1 MTKPRLT
8 RRAVLAG
15 TSAAVAS
22 PYIWTSAR
30 AQAAGAIK
38 IGMPTALTGPLGS
51 VGQQTK
57 RGAEAYAKIQNAKG
71 GILGRQIELII
82 EDTAGNPAN
91 CVRKAQEMVER
102 HGVRLFTGLTL
113 SSEAL
118 AVVPKLAEWDAIFV
132 SGVNGDGRLTA
143 ESFVPNF
150 FRANIS
156 GPMGARAVS
165 LYLRDSEKVKSIYAL
180 GLDYAWGHN
189 SVQVFEN
196 EMKQAKKNFI
206 GKVFAPTGTK
216 DYSTYITKIRQ
227 SGADAVYLVL
237 AGDDNNAFLAQAQ
250 QYQLPAKV
258 EMLTEQIELV
268 ALRAV
273 GDASVG
279 LVGSS
284 RYAFTFDNP
293 QNREFVEL
301 WKKEH
306 GGALPDTFEGETW
319 QAMQVIQQGIE
330 SSQEYRH
337 RAAARGVEEGRAH
350 QHQGQGHD
358 ARVRPSGRAVR
369 VHGQSREE
377 GGLSASNSGGHRD
390 VPWRAHHAGLP
401 QDDLRQLRGLAFAMP
416 SAERRRRSARPW
428 SRALRR

>member
-1 MTKPRLT
+1 MTSKPRFT

-15 TSAAVAS
+15 TGAAVAS
-22 PYIWTSAR
+22 PSIWTSAQ
-30 AQAAGAIK
+30 AQAGGAIK
-38 IGMPTALTGPLGS
+38 IGIPAALTGPLGS

-57 RGAEAYAKIQNAKG
+57 RGAEFYAKVQNAKG
-71 GILGRQIELII
+71 GILGRKIELLI

-118 AVVPKLAEWDAIFV
+118 AVVPKLAEWNAIFV
-132 SGVNGDGRLTA
+132 SGINGDGRLTA

-165 LYLRDSEKVKSIYAL
+165 LYIRESKISGIYAL

-189 SVQVFEN
+189 SVQVFED
-196 EMKQAKKNFI
+196 EMKRAKRNFI

-216 DYSTYITKIRQ
+216 DYSTYIAKIRQ
-227 SGADAVYLVL
+227 SGADACYLVL
-237 AGDDNNAFLAQAQ
+237 AGDDTNAFLSQAQ

-258 EMLTEQIELV
+258 ELLTEQIELT

-273 GDASVG
+273 GDASLG

-284 RYAFTFDNP
+284 RYAFTIDNA
-293 QNREFVEL
+293 QNKEFVEL
-301 WKKEH
+301 WKKDH
-306 GGALPDTFEGETW
+306 DGTLPDTFEGETW
-319 QAMQVIQQGIE
+319 QAMQVIQRGIE
-330 SSQEYRH
+330 TAKGTDLDPL
-337 RAAARGVEEGRAH
+337 RAALRTVELDSIKGKIKMRECDH
-350 QHQGQGHD
+350 QAVQQGFM
-358 ARVRPSGRAVR
+358 VKV
-369 VHGQSREE
+369 VKK
-377 GGLSASNSGGHRD
+377 
-390 VPWRAHHAGLP
+390 AGFSHP
-401 QDDLRQLRGLAFAMP
+401 IPEIIATYPG
-416 SAERRRRSARPW
+416 ERTTPGCRKMTYED
-428 SRALRR
+428 